1 MTERKRALGSDLAKA
16 DAHVITPEE
25 YEEIPELTDDDFARG
40 TPSIGGRVVSE
51 EEFRAA
57 VRKIGRPRSK
67 HPKEAVN
74 LRLDSDVLAHF
85 RSLGPGWQTR
95 INAALRQAAR
105 LPKQTKR
112 A

>member
-1 MTERKRALGSDLAKA
+1 MPMTERKRALGSDLAKA

-57 VRKIGRPRSK
+57 VRKIGRPGSK
-67 HPKEAVN
+67 HPKEPVN
-74 LRLDSDVLAHF
+74 LRLDADVLAPF
-85 RSLGPGWQTR
+85 RSLGEPKSTR
-95 INAALRQAAR
+95 LH
-105 LPKQTKR
+105 
-112 A
+112 

>member
-1 MTERKRALGSDLAKA
+1 MTGKKRALGSDFAKA

-25 YEEIPELTDDDFARG
+25 YDEIPEWTDEDFARA
-40 TPSIGGRVVSE
+40 TPMIGDRVVSE

-57 VRKIGRPRSK
+57 VRKILRPR
-67 HPKEAVN
+67 PKPTPHKTMWVRKQRKQRKA
-74 LRLDSDVLAHF
+74 
-85 RSLGPGWQTR
+85 T
-95 INAALRQAAR
+95 R